1 MPGRSW
7 YGTHGGL
14 IAATSWAAECCGMA
28 KEIGTVQR
36 GKIADLV
43 VVDGDPLKDIAV
55 LQDISRI

>member
-1 MPGRSW
+1 MDVPRCI
-7 YGTHGGL
+7 
-14 IAATSWAAECCGMA
+14 IALFQG
-28 KEIGTVQR
+28 VQR